1 MKKKTEWLHE
11 KSVPCRYTHVT
22 CQNAKKKEKKR
33 KRRAASLVH
42 IKTFLFFKVRFEI
55 CAGEE

>member
-22 CQNAKKKEKKR
+22 CQNAKKKRKKKEKKG
-33 KRRAASLVH
+33 SFTSTH
-42 IKTFLFFKVRFEI
+42 QDFPFFQSEI
-55 CAGEE
+55 